1 MEFGLLIFFGAIG
14 AWMYFTT
21 PRFREV
27 AFGYLMLF
35 AVISTI
41 LSFITG
47 QFPNA
52 TYSGI
57 GYVP

>member
-1 MEFGLLIFFGAIG
+1 MELGILIFFGIIA
-14 AWMYFTT
+14 AWMYCTT

-47 QFPNA
+47 IFPNSA
-52 TYSGI
+52 YSGI